1 MSTKYTALLTQVG
14 AARLANAI
22 AQGKQLAIARM
33 GVGDSGG
40 ILPTPD
46 PSQTALLNEKR
57 RAAIN
62 SLSIDP
68 TNANQIIVEQV
79 IPENEGGFWLR
90 EIGLYDE
97 DDNLIAVAN
106 CPETYKPQLQEG
118 SGRVQTVRMILAV
131 SQVDA
136 VSLKI
141 DPAVV
146 LASRQYV
153 DDKALS
159 SQTYT
164 DTKVTEVKSY
174 IDNGLAAH
182 IAAVNPHKQYAP
194 IESPVF
200 TGNPTAPTPPLFDAD
215 SSIATTA
222 FVHSA
227 IGNLS
232 GVRQITSAGNIVV
245 DDAGRFVM
253 LDGTPGTVF
262 LPSALAVPA
271 GTTLHISSR
280 QSGWVISSSNNQPID
295 TTYSLITSFRM
306 GQAENVVLVSN
317 GINSWTM
324 AGGVVQMRYAESLRC
339 LPATNGYQVLPSGV
353 IFQWGMLAMSPSV
366 ANVYKTQS
374 FAFPIAFPNALFS
387 ISGAIR
393 TGISAEA
400 FVNSSFEGAS
410 NVGAT
415 WYYSSGL
422 PVSGCIISY
431 LAVGF

>member
-1 MSTKYTALLTQVG
+1 MK
-14 AARLANAI
+14 
-22 AQGKQLAIARM
+22 
-33 GVGDSGG
+33 
-40 ILPTPD
+40 
-46 PSQTALLNEKR
+46 KR

-90 EIGLYDE
+90 EIGLYDD

-174 IDNGLAAH
+174 TDNGLAAH

-200 TGNPTAPTPPLFDAD
+200 TGNPTAPTASAGANNRQL
-215 SSIATTA
+215 ATTA
-222 FVHSA
+222 FVKGA
-227 IGNLS
+227 IEALVASSPATLSTLNELAAALGNDPNFATTITNALAGKQPLDNTLTALS
-232 GVRQITSAGNIVV
+232 GKSVAALLEYLGLRGAATKSVGTEPGQLPTTS
-245 DDAGRFVM
+245 DADNRYRMKV
-253 LDGTPGTVF
+253 
-262 LPSALAVPA
+262 
-271 GTTLHISSR
+271 
-280 QSGWVISSSNNQPID
+280 WVSE
-295 TTYSLITSFRM
+295 
-306 GQAENVVLVSN
+306 GQ
-317 GINSWTM
+317 T
-324 AGGVVQMRYAESLRC
+324 
-339 LPATNGYQVLPSGV
+339 PATNTPVIVSHGLNIDPDLCISSVRLRCVTANNGYNPGD
-353 IFQWGMLAMSPSV
+353 
-366 ANVYKTQS
+366 
-374 FAFPIAFPNALFS
+374 
-387 ISGAIR
+387 
-393 TGISAEA
+393 
-400 FVNSSFEGAS
+400 
-410 NVGAT
+410 
-415 WYYSSGL
+415 
-422 PVSGCIISY
+422 
-431 LAVGF
+431 LAVGFGQRSIVDGVNNASAVMIGTNGILLTSTHAQWNVGTAGLMLSLKNSGGYIGLNSAGAFAQWAIEFVIKYQEKIS